1 MIKTILI
8 ATDYSLES
16 LNILKRVL
24 KEKNAA
30 GNDIQYKILLVSGYD
45 MGDSIRDLL
54 FTTKSTVFS
63 KIRSK
68 EFCDAYTIITNKYP
82 HLVNKIVCDLFTGNL
97 QRAFNNYVKAE
108 EISEA
113 YYSPSLKN
121 KNTKGKFDLAPYIRK
136 CKDITSHEFIL
147 ETPEFMPEKGRL
159 AEVFVEV

>member
-54 FTTKSTVFS
+54 FTTKSTVFN

-68 EFCDAYTIITNKYP
+68 EFCDAYEIIINKYP
-82 HLVNKIVCDLFTGNL
+82 HLINKIVCDVFTGSM

-136 CKDITSHEFIL
+136 CKDLVSHELIL
-147 ETPEFMPEKGRL
+147 EAPEFMPEKGRI